1 MYVVSV
7 GVGGGSLVQG
17 SHVMA
22 FPRIPEVRPEGK
34 RSQLQAGTRSYRVI
48 RGGRGEKDPWCVC
61 CVLTIISAQNTARP
75 SPELP
80 LNPSHRKG
88 PSQQRH
94 PEKNNVMLPSAGAAA
109 RPGNGDKGPLA
120 FVPDLPQDLRQIW

>member
-17 SHVMA
+17 FHVMA
-22 FPRIPEVRPEGK
+22 YPRIPEVREAASAS
-34 RSQLQAGTRSYRVI
+34 SQTHPYLII
-48 RGGRGEKDPWCVC
+48 REGRGEKDPWCVC
-61 CVLTIISAQNTARP
+61 CVLIILSAQNTARP

-94 PEKNNVMLPSAGAAA
+94 PEKNNVMLPSAGAVA
-109 RPGNGDKGPLA
+109 RPAMATKGRWLR
-120 FVPDLPQDLRQIW
+120 PDLPQDLRQIW